1 MKLSDLE
8 IHIETAC
15 NNAYRRV
22 WRPEM
27 ARQFIIDKMN
37 EYFYNLNQKIDL
49 QKEIDKFLEN
59 DDLEVDKK
67 DEL

>member
-22 WRPEM
+22 WRPEI
-27 ARQFIIDKMN
+27 AKKFIIDKMN
-37 EYFYNLNQKIDL
+37 EYFDNLNKKID
-49 QKEIDKFLEN
+49 EFLEN
-59 DDLEVDKK
+59 DDLGVDKK
-67 DEL
+67 W